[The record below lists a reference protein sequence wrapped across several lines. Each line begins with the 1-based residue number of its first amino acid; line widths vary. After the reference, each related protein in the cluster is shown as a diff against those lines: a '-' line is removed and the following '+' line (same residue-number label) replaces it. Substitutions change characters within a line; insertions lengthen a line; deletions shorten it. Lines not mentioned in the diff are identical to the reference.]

1 MKTYCIACEIEQHD
15 LCRFNGCTCPCAGE
29 CDESTPVCHNPQ
41 HWDEDQFHC
50 GLCELDAEGQDTLND
65 AACYVE
71 SRASMWRVYTRGIEK
86 LRTALKEYAP
96 REKASRR

>member
-50 GLCELDAEGQDTLND
+50 GLCELDEAT
-65 AACYVE
+65 
-71 SRASMWRVYTRGIEK
+71 
-86 LRTALKEYAP
+86 
-96 REKASRR
+96 SRRNGGVRCRVHPYHDGR